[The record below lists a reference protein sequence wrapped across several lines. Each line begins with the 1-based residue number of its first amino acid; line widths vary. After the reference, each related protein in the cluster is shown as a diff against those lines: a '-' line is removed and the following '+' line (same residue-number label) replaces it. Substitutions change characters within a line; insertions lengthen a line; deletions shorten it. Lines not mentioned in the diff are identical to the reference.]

1 VRDCER
7 ATAIDPKYVRGWV
20 RLGQALFALGDDPE
34 KEDMFDLVCLREA
47 ESALEKALAL
57 DPENKTAAKTV
68 KEVRVSIQLY
78 ED

>member
-1 VRDCER
+1 
-7 ATAIDPKYVRGWV
+7 
-20 RLGQALFALGDDPE
+20 
-34 KEDMFDLVCLREA
+34 MFDLVALREA